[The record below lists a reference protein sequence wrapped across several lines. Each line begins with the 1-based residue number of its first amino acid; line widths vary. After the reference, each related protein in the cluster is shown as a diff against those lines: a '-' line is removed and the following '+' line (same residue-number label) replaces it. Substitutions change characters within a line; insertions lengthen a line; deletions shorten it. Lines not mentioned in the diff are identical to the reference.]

1 MYAIKKAGNS
11 ISEARRGIY
20 SIGSLGSHLTALADL
35 ATVEEEDEGDCTG
48 CKSES
53 QLLSLLQRIRKICED
68 LLGAMATE
76 RKAKIEPAH
85 QWPMAA

>member
-1 MYAIKKAGNS
+1 MRLKKAGKS
-11 ISEARRGIY
+11 IRVGKHEGE
-20 SIGSLGSHLTALADL
+20 SILCGSLGGHLAALTDL

-53 QLLSLLQRIRKICED
+53 QLLSLCCGTPKICED

-85 QWPMAA
+85 Q